1 MWILP
6 RPLHTSP
13 YVPDTAALISDLN
26 EQSQLCAQS
35 LLLRSKPSPARTWL
49 QKWKRDSWTR
59 HLSGRILK
67 PSHGPTFTTAWTSSV
82 AATRASH
89 SAPPVSVSV
98 PTTPDTFGHTYQPE
112 LLQCDQVSV
121 SLKTSKDISRW
132 GCPTSSKTWQDW
144 VTERRGAYSQRLKS
158 AQSISANGSS
168 SWPTTAARDYKGTS
182 PNYSTRKDGK
192 SRVDQ
197 LPVAVDLEERA
208 TWPTPTVQ
216 EAGKIGNQAN
226 HGQLAL
232 SNHPAIRGQVSRD
245 KFDKGKHGPLVPDN
259 SNTNGNRQELW
270 PTPCA
275 NNPNEGETLESWDRR
290 QALNKAK
297 HNNGNG
303 AGTPLSIK
311 VKQWQ
316 TPKASDPQHSGPNM
330 RDSAGNYALPAQAV
344 REQWATP
351 RANKTEGYS
360 SPQFRP
366 TLHQQTVQWASPHAN
381 CSTGA
386 GQAPNKTGGENL
398 QTQANGKLNP
408 RWVETLMGLPVG
420 WVMPSCASPVT
431 IEPTNSDSSAT
442 ESSPPPPNELFEFCL
457 QS

>member
-1 MWILP
+1 
-6 RPLHTSP
+6 
-13 YVPDTAALISDLN
+13 V
-26 EQSQLCAQS
+26 
-35 LLLRSKPSPARTWL
+35 
-49 QKWKRDSWTR
+49 
-59 HLSGRILK
+59 
-67 PSHGPTFTTAWTSSV
+67 V
-82 AATRASH
+82 ATRVSH
-89 SAPPVSVSV
+89 FPPPVSVSV
-98 PTTPDTFGHTYQPE
+98 PTTPDTSGHTYQPE

-144 VTERRGAYSQRLKS
+144 VTERRGAYSRRLKS
-158 AQSISANGSS
+158 AQSTSASGSS

-232 SNHPAIRGQVSRD
+232 SNHPAIRGQVIRD
-245 KFDKGKHGPLVPDN
+245 KFDKGKHGPLVPAN
-259 SNTNGNRQELW
+259 NNTNGNRQELW
-270 PTPCA
+270 
-275 NNPNEGETLESWDRR
+275 L
-290 QALNKAK
+290 
-297 HNNGNG
+297 
-303 AGTPLSIK
+303 
-311 VKQWQ
+311 
-316 TPKASDPQHSGPNM
+316 TPKANESDSDPNFAARNADRGLHCHGTLSSQAKSQSWATPEAKNHLGYHVDQQGKKWPKLGSQAMQWATPQASDPQHSGPNQ
-330 RDSAGNYALPAQAV
+330 RDSSGRPALPAQAV

-351 RANKTEGYS
+351 QTRDNRSGGAERWEN
-360 SPQFRP
+360 PQER
-366 TLHQQTVQWASPHAN
+366 SR
-381 CSTGA
+381 
-386 GQAPNKTGGENL
+386 NL
-398 QTQANGKLNP
+398 NDQIAAVTTQNAKLNP